1 MTWTSNPPLDPKL
14 FITGEQLGQLY
25 QSFIKDYPGE
35 HWDETERAPGGT
47 LMELGGTGKQGS
59 DTEKDCEA
67 LHGIGMNW
75 NGLGG

>member
-1 MTWTSNPPLDPKL
+1 MTWTSIPPLDPKL

-47 LMELGGTGKQGS
+47 LMELGGTGKALGS
-59 DTEKDCEA
+59 RGVTLRRTVRHCMA
-67 LHGIGMNW
+67 LG
-75 NGLGG
+75 